1 MGQQVARDR
10 VRTVFKLD
18 VPQMTVANGGAV
30 AVSED
35 VQINGCVKQIT
46 VGIGDNTN
54 DSTAVITLVDADGSV
69 LFTSEAMAEDTVAAP
84 SVQQFMTL
92 SLTNLLLEIYC
103 SGTITVIATPSGDPG
118 DTAMTIDISI
128 YGD

>member
-18 VPQMTVANGGAV
+18 VPQMTVAGGGAV
-30 AVSED
+30 AVSKD
-35 VQINGCVKQIT
+35 VQINGCIKQIT
-46 VGIGDNTN
+46 VGVGDNTN
-54 DSTAVITLVDADGSV
+54 DSTAVITLFDADGSL
-69 LFTSEAMAEDTVAAP
+69 LFTSEAMPEDTVAAP

-92 SLTNLLLEIYC
+92 SLTDLPLEVYC
-103 SGTITVIATPSGDPG
+103 SGTITVVATPSGDPG
-118 DTAMTIDISI
+118 DNAMTIDISI